1 MVNYS
6 ILDKDLLEI
15 IQNSNKDINYI
26 NKSLKRTLYL
36 LLYCNYDENEPLH
49 EKEIHMINN
58 YQNKNEF
65 NGLFKLILS
74 GKFSLKEMCL
84 EHTHF

>member
-1 MVNYS
+1 MNYS
-6 ILDKDLLEI
+6 ILDKDLLKI
-15 IQNSNKDINYI
+15 IQDNKNIDYI

-36 LLYCNYDENEPLH
+36 LLYCNYDENEPLS

-65 NGLFKLILS
+65 NDLFKLILS
-74 GKFSLKEMCL
+74 GKFSIKEMYL